1 MSSYSFVSPLSFI
14 YKSQIRRFNHI
25 NNWTIWTRYFQK
37 HETRFSEFRKFVLIF
52 LPRNFAF
59 DPLQVMAL
67 WNNSVHFCSWVGVT
81 CSPSNGRVV
90 ILNLKG
96 QNLVGSIPP
105 SIGNLTFLTGI
116 NLIKNGFKGEI
127 PQEIGRLLR
136 LQHLNLTLNSLGG
149 KIPTNLT
156 HCTELKILRL
166 AGNGFIGQIPRQ
178 LNTLSKLRILDLGS
192 NNLTGTIPTWIGN
205 ISSLYALSLG
215 PNNLQGIIPDELGK
229 LSGLGF
235 FQLYGNYLSGTVPP
249 PIYNISSIYY
259 ISVTQNQLQGHLPQD
274 VGQTLPNLEVFAGG
288 VNNFTGAI
296 PVSLSNASKLQIID
310 FAENG
315 LTGTIPENLGSLG
328 DLIRL
333 NFDDNKLG
341 TGKSGDLSFFNFLT
355 NLSTLEVL
363 GLAGNRFGGELPSTV
378 GNLSDKLKSF
388 TIGRNLIHGSI
399 PTGIGNLVNLYNLGM
414 EGNHL
419 SGTVP
424 DVVGKLQKLQG
435 LNLNVNRFSG
445 SIPFSFGN
453 LTSLV
458 SLFMEENRFEGS
470 IPPSL
475 GNCQNLLVLNFSSNN
490 LSGSIPREIVALS
503 SLSIALS
510 ISHNSLSG
518 SIPVEV
524 GNLNNL
530 VELDLAENRLSGEI
544 PSSLA
549 SCMSLEFLYL
559 ESNAFVGIIPLS
571 LKSLRGLEEIDLSRN
586 NMSGQIPEFL
596 SKILFLRHLNLSHND
611 FEGEVP
617 QAGIF
622 ANVSAFSVVGNNR
635 LCGGVQDLHLPACTR
650 KIPRRV
656 LSPKMVIPITSAVIF
671 IVLACSL
678 SSYYLVRNL
687 KSQSSA
693 SSSMDW
699 QVALSYSDL
708 LKSTNGFSEEN
719 LIGLGSFGSVY
730 KGIISNDGTFVAIK
744 VLNLQQQGA
753 SRSFVDEC
761 NVLRNVRHRNL
772 LKIITACSTVDHQGN
787 DFKCLVYEFMPNG
800 NLDQWLHPGANEQNE
815 SMKLSLVQ
823 RLNIAIDI
831 ASALDYLHHYGDT
844 PIVHCDLKPSN
855 VLLDANMTA
864 HVGDFGLASFIFDSS
879 INASGNQAISARLK
893 GSIGYIPPEYGM
905 GGQVSIDGDIYSYG
919 ILLLEMLTG
928 KRPTDDS
935 FDDDYG
941 ICKFVGMALP
951 GHVMDIVDR
960 SMLFEEENVHNNDR
974 ENREDYVEER
984 ALIKNQDSQV
994 RTPSIIQ
1001 ECLVLMMQIGLS
1013 CATTGPNER
1022 MPMTIVVNKLLDI
1035 KSMFQN
1041 VLIEKLK

>member
-1 MSSYSFVSPLSFI
+1 MSSLSALIVLYFS
-14 YKSQIRRFNHI
+14 Y
-25 NNWTIWTRYFQK
+25 TI
-37 HETRFSEFRKFVLIF
+37 IF
-52 LPRNFAF
+52 LLPSVFVGLGISKSMKHAFPNSGSSFSFFFQGILLLWVTSCLEFGIIHTFANETDRVALLDF
-59 DPLQVMAL
+59 KNRVTQDPLQVMAL

-656 LSPKMVIPITSAVIF
+656 LSPKMV
-671 IVLACSL
+671 
-678 SSYYLVRNL
+678 
-687 KSQSSA
+687 
-693 SSSMDW
+693 
-699 QVALSYSDL
+699 
-708 LKSTNGFSEEN
+708 
-719 LIGLGSFGSVY
+719 
-730 KGIISNDGTFVAIK
+730 
-744 VLNLQQQGA
+744 LNLQQQGA